1 MSKSTQEGASVPP
14 VRIGRCE
21 IHGPH
26 AEAEAIAAAYANR
39 AITADKI
46 ESAEGEIE
54 DLRSEN
60 RRLRDHI
67 DRLGRVIAV
76 ATEL

>member
-1 MSKSTQEGASVPP
+1 MNAQEGGP

-39 AITADKI
+39 AETA
-46 ESAEGEIE
+46 GEIE
-54 DLRSEN
+54 GL
-60 RRLRDHI
+60 H
-67 DRLGRVIAV
+67 GRVEDLEAERIRLFDQISRLKRVITTAI
-76 ATEL
+76 EL